1 MDTGSHSNLAC
12 ADCVD
17 LSAVE
22 NASKRKSSGRALE
35 GQGRATPMK
44 STREILGDVWTSV
57 GGEAAALEAVKLT
70 GDEPQLPSSFRV
82 AAAAQ
87 ASVAATGL
95 AAAEIWKLRG
105 GESQGLA
112 VDMRHAVVECRSER
126 YLRVDGKPPPPAW
139 DAIAGIYKTGDQRFV
154 RLHTN
159 FRHHRAAVCEVLG
172 CKAERVDVQAA
183 LMQWDAEA
191 FETAAYAAGG
201 VVAMMRSHDE
211 WSALP
216 HAKALA
222 ELPLISIE
230 KIGEAEPKP
239 WPKGDR
245 PLAGIRVLDLSRVI
259 AGPVAGRTLA
269 AHGADVLLI
278 SGPDLPAIPWLST
291 DNGRG
296 KLSSFVELKTEQGQ
310 GTLRDLLAQAD
321 ILSQGYRPRA
331 LAALGFSPQDAA
343 KINPGIVYVS
353 LSAYGHSGP
362 WAERRGFDS
371 LVQTST
377 GFNHAEGQAAG
388 VEGPKEL
395 PAQML
400 DHATGYM
407 MAFGAMMAKARQSR
421 EGGSWHVRISL
432 AQTGR
437 WLWNLGRVSDG
448 FKTEDLKGEQVK
460 PFIEEIPSGF
470 GPLQS
475 IKHSAVLSKTP
486 AYWARPAMPL
496 GSHPPQWPA
505 GD

>member
-1 MDTGSHSNLAC
+1 M
-12 ADCVD
+12 
-17 LSAVE
+17 
-22 NASKRKSSGRALE
+22 
-35 GQGRATPMK
+35 QTP
-44 STREILGDVWTSV
+44 REILSDLWTSA
-57 GGEAAALEAVKLT
+57 GGEPAALDAVTLT
-70 GDEPQLPSSFRV
+70 GEEPQLPSSFRV

-87 ASVAATGL
+87 TSIAAAGL
-95 AAAEIWKLRG
+95 AAAQIWKLRRG
-105 GESQGLA
+105 QSQGVA

-139 DAIAGIYKTGDQRFV
+139 DAIAGVYKTGDRRFV

-159 FRHHRAAVCEVLG
+159 FPHHRAAVCKVLD
-172 CKAERVDVQAA
+172 CKPERDDVQAA
-183 LMQWDAEA
+183 LMQWEAEG

-211 WSALP
+211 WSDLP

-222 ELPLISIE
+222 GLPTISIE
-230 KIGEAEPKP
+230 KIGEAAPRP
-239 WPKGDR
+239 WPAGDR
-245 PLAGIRVLDLSRVI
+245 PLAGLRVLDLSRVI

-278 SGPDLPAIPWLST
+278 SGPDLPAIPWLT
-291 DNGRG
+291 IDTGRG
-296 KLSSFVELKTEQGQ
+296 KLTGFAELKSEQGR
-310 GTLRDLLAQAD
+310 GVLRDLLAQAD
-321 ILSQGYRPRA
+321 IFSQGYRPRA
-331 LAALGFSPQDAA
+331 LAALGFSPEDAA
-343 KINPGIVYVS
+343 RINPGIVYVS
-353 LSAYGHSGP
+353 LSAYGHAGP

-400 DHATGYM
+400 DHATGYL

-421 EGGSWHVRISL
+421 EGGSWHVRVSL

-437 WLWNLGRVSDG
+437 WLWNLGRVADG
-448 FKTEDLKGEQVK
+448 LKTGDLKGDAVGA
-460 PFIEEIPSGF
+460 FIEEVPSGF
-470 GPLQS
+470 GPLRAVS
-475 IKHSAVLSKTP
+475 HSAVLSKTP
-486 AYWARPAMPL
+486 AFWDRPAMPL

-505 GD
+505 RD

>member
-1 MDTGSHSNLAC
+1 MQS
-12 ADCVD
+12 
-17 LSAVE
+17 
-22 NASKRKSSGRALE
+22 
-35 GQGRATPMK
+35 P
-44 STREILGDVWTSV
+44 REILADLWALA
-57 GGEAAALEAVKLT
+57 GGEPAALDTVTLT
-70 GDEPQLPSSFRV
+70 GEEPQLPTSFRV

-87 ASVAATGL
+87 ASIAAAGL
-95 AAAEIWKLRG
+95 AAAQLWKWRSG
-105 GESQGLA
+105 QSQGVA

-139 DAIAGIYKTGDQRFV
+139 DAIAGVYTTRDGRFV

-159 FRHHRAAVCEVLG
+159 FPHHRAAVCAVLG
-172 CKAERVDVQAA
+172 CEAERDKVQAA

-201 VVAMMRSHDE
+201 VVAMMRSHQE

-222 ELPLISIE
+222 ALPALTIE
-230 KIGEAEPKP
+230 KIGEAAPKP
-239 WPKGDR
+239 WPAGDR
-245 PLAGIRVLDLSRVI
+245 PLAGLRVLDLSRVI

-278 SGPDLPAIPWLST
+278 SGPDLPAIPWLT
-291 DNGRG
+291 IDTGRG
-296 KLSSFVELKTEQGQ
+296 KLTGFADLKSEQGRDV
-310 GTLRDLLAQAD
+310 LRNLVMGAD
-321 ILSQGYRPRA
+321 IFSQGYRPSA
-331 LAALGFSPQDAA
+331 LAALGFAPEDLAR
-343 KINPGIVYVS
+343 INPGIISVS
-353 LSAYGHSGP
+353 LSAYGHAGP

-400 DHATGYM
+400 DHASGYL

-421 EGGSWHVRISL
+421 EGGSWHVRVSL

-437 WLWNLGRVSDG
+437 WLWNLGRVADG
-448 FKTEDLKGEQVK
+448 LSTEDALKGEVVA
-460 PFIEEIPSGF
+460 PFMEEVDSGF
-470 GPLQS
+470 GPLR
-475 IKHSAVLSKTP
+475 AVRHAAILSQTP
-486 AYWARPAMPL
+486 AFWARPAMPL

-505 GD
+505 RD